1 MADEMSH
8 GPGSATDMQDPVIVT
23 GAPRTGVRLL
33 AAIMDGHPSLAS
45 GPDLPVVTTLVQQ
58 WHEIRTNLGSNHE
71 RHHGVPPEASRAAF
85 RDTALR
91 LFAPRL
97 QLTGKQ
103 RFVLQGFSAAMLL
116 DKFAALLPGARFV
129 LMVRDPRNVVRS
141 LLGCDW
147 RDTRTGEALPYTRDP
162 AAAARFSVEFMNSAL
177 QNAAPLRAAGRL
189 MALHYERLCAE
200 PQRAMSEVGKFLD
213 ESAPPPF
220 VLPDSAALVTESQD
234 NPHPPLRVGEVDLA
248 SCGTRGT
255 TRAKLA
261 LAEMQAATDRLC
273 SALGYRPL

>member
-1 MADEMSH
+1 MSH
-8 GPGSATDMQDPVIVT
+8 CPGSAINVQDPVIVT

-33 AAIMDGHPSLAS
+33 AAILDGHPSLAS

-85 RDTALR
+85 RNTALR

-103 RFVLQGFSAAMLL
+103 RFVLQSFSAAMLL
-116 DKFAALLPGARFV
+116 DKFAALLPEARFV

-141 LLGCDW
+141 LLECDW
-147 RDTRTGEALPYTRDP
+147 RDTRTGEALSYTRDP
-162 AAAARFSVEFMNSAL
+162 VAAARFSLEFMNSAL
-177 QNAAPLRAAGRL
+177 QNARPLRAAGRL
-189 MALHYERLCAE
+189 IALHYERLCAE
-200 PQRAMSEVGKFLD
+200 PQSAMSELGKFLN
-213 ESAPPPF
+213 ESAPLPC
-220 VLPDSAALVTESQD
+220 VLPGSAALVTQSPD

-255 TRAKLA
+255 TRADLA
-261 LAEMQAATDRLC
+261 LAEMRAATDRLC
-273 SALGYRPL
+273 SALGYRPV